1 VLGGAFPSAA
11 TLAGDYAPQRLRV
24 TLIMA
29 TFTGAPFGG
38 FVGGLIVFLLLAR
51 GFGWPVIFIL
61 GGAFPL
67 VLLPMLALWLPESP
81 RFLAQKA
88 NLSWRQAALLDPP
101 ASHVPDRQDPSIS
114 AAEDTRGRS
123 PACLVALTATFEQ
136 LGQRQQFRLEAI
148 GRLSLAGA
156 GHAHVIDNQLEAGV
170 ALGNL
175 ADGRQK
181 HRCAEYHRHLGALG
195 GGPQPVEGIV
205 TVRVRRYWDHAPVC
219 RPPRLR

>member
-1 VLGGAFPSAA
+1 
-11 TLAGDYAPQRLRV
+11 
-24 TLIMA
+24 M
-29 TFTGAPFGG
+29 
-38 FVGGLIVFLLLAR
+38 
-51 GFGWPVIFIL
+51 
-61 GGAFPL
+61 
-67 VLLPMLALWLPESP
+67 
-81 RFLAQKA
+81 
-88 NLSWRQAALLDPP
+88 
-101 ASHVPDRQDPSIS
+101 
-114 AAEDTRGRS
+114 
-123 PACLVALTATFEQ
+123 
-136 LGQRQQFRLEAI
+136 

-156 GHAHVIDNQLEAGV
+156 GHAHVIDNQLQAGV

>member
-1 VLGGAFPSAA
+1 
-11 TLAGDYAPQRLRV
+11 
-24 TLIMA
+24 
-29 TFTGAPFGG
+29 
-38 FVGGLIVFLLLAR
+38 
-51 GFGWPVIFIL
+51 
-61 GGAFPL
+61 
-67 VLLPMLALWLPESP
+67 MLALCLPESP

-156 GHAHVIDNQLEAGV
+156 GHAHVIDNQLQAGV

-181 HRCAEYHRHLGALG
+181 HRCAEYHGTWARSVAGHSQSRVSSQSGFG
-195 GGPQPVEGIV
+195 DIGIMLQYAD
-205 TVRVRRYWDHAPVC
+205 RQDYAEHQGWRYLVKNQE
-219 RPPRLR
+219 LF